1 MFGQSLISGRT
12 TSAIRQ
18 AIRRFRLGD
27 DGIAIVEFTIF
38 APMLIIMS
46 IYIMDFGLYFF
57 NRLEMQN
64 AAQAGAQWAIAT
76 GLYNASDIQV
86 AAKNAVPAHF
96 LPIQIKV
103 TPNEFC
109 GCPSSTGVALYDPT
123 HPSGICP
130 GGATCVVGKNTEAAG
145 NYVTVTA
152 TTVSKYKSFIPY
164 GLFSIDPDITG
175 TSTVRIQ

>member
-1 MFGQSLISGRT
+1 MSGHSFIFRRK
-12 TSAIRQ
+12 TSSIWQ
-18 AIRRFRLGD
+18 AIRGLADGD

-76 GLYNASDIQV
+76 GLYNDAAIKV

-96 LPIQIKV
+96 SSTQISV
-103 TPNEFC
+103 TTNEFC
-109 GCPSSTGVALYDPT
+109 GCPSSTGVALYDSKK
-123 HPSGICP
+123 PSGTCT
-130 GGATCVVGKNTEAAG
+130 GTATCVVGAGTEAAG

-152 TTVSKYKSFIPY
+152 TTVSQYKSFIPY
-164 GLFSIDPDITG
+164 GLFSTNPDITG

>member
-18 AIRRFRLGD
+18 AIRRFILGD
-27 DGIAIVEFTIF
+27 DGIALVEFTIF
-38 APMLIIMS
+38 TPILIVMS

-57 NRLEMQN
+57 NKLEMQN
-64 AAQAGAQWAIAT
+64 AAQAGTQWAIAT
-76 GLYNASDIQV
+76 GLYNDSDIQV
-86 AAKNAVPAHF
+86 AAKNAVPAMF
-96 LPIQIKV
+96 LPTQIYV
-103 TPNEFC
+103 TTNEFC
-109 GCPSSTGVALYDPT
+109 GCPSSTRVALYDST
-123 HPSGICP
+123 KPSGICP
-130 GGATCVVGKNTEAAG
+130 SGVTCVVGTNTEAAG

-152 TTVSKYKSFIPY
+152 TTVSQYKSFIPY